1 MARTSRQQAAFTSYY
16 PTAKNLYCCLLPGE
30 VVRSCVTEINQG
42 NITSAH
48 IPQIE
53 QLIVDE
59 YQDLNR
65 CDQDF
70 VDQLASFGANVFV
83 AGDDDQS
90 IYSFRHAAP
99 DGLVNYL
106 STHPGAASHNLQH
119 CFRCS
124 TSILAAAQTLVAHN
138 PARIQKTPLS
148 MYQNST
154 PPVSGGFH
162 IWRCQTGVEESK
174 WIAESSRDLISAGV
188 DPSQILI
195 LLRSNRS
202 QGALLYD
209 ALIAAGVPFE
219 RVREAT
225 ILEDPMPRL
234 THSLLEVIKNPTDRY
249 VAYRVILGQMF
260 GVGAGTC
267 ADIASRTVSAN
278 INFRDLFYSP
288 LPPGVFN
295 QRQTSAITRV
305 SAVIQAI
312 QGWGP
317 NDTLSSRMAAIDQIG
332 DMVLQRTS
340 QPGGAALTEWANLV
354 NNLPGDVLSGV
365 NLGVYCGAFG

>member
-1 MARTSRQQAAFTSYY
+1 MANFDPGDISSAQKAQTLAAQENGAQVRLIAGPGSGKSRTILTRVEHLVNNGVSPDNIYVISFTRASAYDLRTRILGGFRAPGLLAKGQQVAANVTTMHSLALKLLAGANLLAGMYPAPPVILDQWRQTNIFDVEFARTAGITPARARQVRSAYDAYWQTLQALNIVGGDSPPTSAEQAAFTSYY

-70 VDQLASFGANVFV
+70 VDRLASFGANVFV

-99 DGLVNYL
+99 DGIVNYL

-138 PARIQKTPLS
+138 PARIL
-148 MYQNST
+148 
-154 PPVSGGFH
+154 
-162 IWRCQTGVEESK
+162 
-174 WIAESSRDLISAGV
+174 IAIS
-188 DPSQILI
+188 Q
-195 LLRSNRS
+195 RS
-202 QGALLYD
+202 QAK
-209 ALIAAGVPFE
+209 P
-219 RVREAT
+219 
-225 ILEDPMPRL
+225 
-234 THSLLEVIKNPTDRY
+234 K
-249 VAYRVILGQMF
+249 
-260 GVGAGTC
+260 
-267 ADIASRTVSAN
+267 
-278 INFRDLFYSP
+278 
-288 LPPGVFN
+288 
-295 QRQTSAITRV
+295 AIR
-305 SAVIQAI
+305 
-312 QGWGP
+312 
-317 NDTLSSRMAAIDQIG
+317 R
-332 DMVLQRTS
+332 
-340 QPGGAALTEWANLV
+340 
-354 NNLPGDVLSGV
+354 
-365 NLGVYCGAFG
+365 

>member
-16 PTAKNLYCCLLPGE
+16 PTAKSLYCCLLPGE

-99 DGLVNYL
+99 DGIVNYL
-106 STHPGAASHNLQH
+106 STHPGAASHNVQH

-174 WIAESSRDLISAGV
+174 WVAESSRDLISAGV

-219 RVREAT
+219 RVRE
-225 ILEDPMPRL
+225 
-234 THSLLEVIKNPTDRY
+234 V
-249 VAYRVILGQMF
+249 V
-260 GVGAGTC
+260 
-267 ADIASRTVSAN
+267 
-278 INFRDLFYSP
+278 P
-288 LPPGVFN
+288 L
-295 QRQTSAITRV
+295 I
-305 SAVIQAI
+305 
-312 QGWGP
+312 
-317 NDTLSSRMAAIDQIG
+317 
-332 DMVLQRTS
+332 
-340 QPGGAALTEWANLV
+340 
-354 NNLPGDVLSGV
+354 
-365 NLGVYCGAFG
+365 